1 MNWVKNL
8 LIKLVGKKLKVTV
21 DGKLEKWGFS
31 REKIAG
37 VLAILLPVVEPLST
51 ALGHPIVITPEIYAM
66 LAGLGFWAK
75 RDRDEKAAIQTVN

>member
-51 ALGHPIVITPEIYAM
+51 ALGHPVVIPAETYAI

-75 RDRDEKAAIQTVN
+75 RDRDEQSAAQPIN